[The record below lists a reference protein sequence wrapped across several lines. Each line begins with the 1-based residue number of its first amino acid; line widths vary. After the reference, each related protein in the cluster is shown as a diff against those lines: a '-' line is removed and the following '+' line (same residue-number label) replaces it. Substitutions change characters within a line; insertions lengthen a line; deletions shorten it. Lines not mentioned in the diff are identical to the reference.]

1 MITQDMIPQIV
12 GQQAYDRDG
21 QKIGKVGQIF
31 VDGQDGSPKWASVNT
46 GLFGL
51 TESFVPLERA
61 DMHDRDLTLAVSKDE
76 VKDAPKVDDSADH
89 ISVEEERR
97 LTRHYARWLNGG
109 GRDSGRDMHRD
120 GGMTRS
126 EERLSVGTE
135 SHETGTVRLRKYVVT
150 EQQKVNVPVSH
161 EEVRVER
168 EPVRDG
174 DRAARGP
181 RIGEDVQEVTL
192 HAERPV
198 VDKRVEAVE
207 RVRLG
212 TEKVTE
218 DHTVSEKV
226 RKEQVEVDDP
236 KHQLRR

>member
-21 QKIGKVGQIF
+21 QKIGKIGQVF

-89 ISVEEERR
+89 ISVEEERK
-97 LTRHYARWLNGG
+97 LNRHYARWTGG
-109 GRDSGRDMHRD
+109 DREMGRGTGRD

-135 SHETGTVRLRKYVVT
+135 THETGTVRLRKYVVT

-174 DRAARGP
+174 DRTARGA
-181 RIGEDVQEVTL
+181 RIGEDEREVTL

-218 DHTVSEKV
+218 DQTVSEKV